1 MIKLL
6 KVSFCIWN
14 TNYEAKFKE
23 KVQKVSKLLKNL
35 QKVPNWSFWLFLH
48 GINFCCRI
56 SMSESILTLLVF
68 NFSMSGASIFC
79 TSLFSVFS
87 STQSTDLDHYYC
99 ILQLKMVQRWH
110 RILFVHSKNARWQKT
125 TIFWCPWNSHWCKS
139 SSLTFIRGRTQIT
152 LGVIHKPCGRIF
164 GLFWPPLP
172 PLWTD
177 MVFWLTPPKNHVDF
191 RRTPPQR

>member
-48 GINFCCRI
+48 EINFCCRI

-139 SSLTFIRGRTQIT
+139 SSLTFIKWNAALYANVKLQAYQAWSVTVCRILAPLISYYYGRCSCTFM
-152 LGVIHKPCGRIF
+152 K
-164 GLFWPPLP
+164 
-172 PLWTD
+172 
-177 MVFWLTPPKNHVDF
+177 
-191 RRTPPQR
+191 